1 MRLRK
6 KNLLNKL
13 VSNNLILLY
22 GRITPKSTLL
32 TDLLHKATFYKIYS
46 SPKLVSNELEG
57 WIYLDLTKPLNY
69 QIEQWI
75 LKDIIQIT
83 KNKNNNFN
91 IRIVRNS
98 INNKTHLQRKIYYY
112 NIKLEKVYT
121 KIKNHN
127 IGFIYYNDK
136 LDVNRVRLNYF
147 KRHENKI

>member
-13 VSNNLILLY
+13 VSNNLILVY

-46 SPKLVSNELEG
+46 STEFIPNELEG
-57 WIYLDLTKPLNY
+57 WIYLNLSKSLNF

-75 LKDIIQIT
+75 LKDIIKIN
-83 KNKNNNFN
+83 KNKSNNFN
-91 IRIVRNS
+91 IKIIRPYIS
-98 INNKTHLQRKIYYY
+98 NKTHLQRKIYYY

-147 KRHENKI
+147 KRHEN